1 MDLIENE
8 LYKIIGKVE
17 NINTGAHF
25 SNTTVLKKDGTH
37 VNIKLEFEQLKDIK
51 MGKIYEFEALAVL
64 KLEDELVLKLQSL
77 KDIEDVLESDE
88 LSKLLDYFYVYAPIP
103 MVEIK
108 KGIEGFLSKIENK
121 ALFEIT
127 KTIYDKH
134 KKTFYMHPAAT
145 KFHHAYVGGLSYHT
159 FTMLKLIDPFLA
171 VYSYLNKDLLYAATL
186 LHDMSKISEI
196 SGVDGEYTKEGLLI
210 GHLVMQTIDVDQ
222 VAKQLGYEELEEVLI
237 LKHMILSHHGQLHY
251 GSPKKPQTGEALL
264 LWFIDTID
272 SKFTVLGE
280 VLDTTLEGQFTQ
292 MVSVL
297 DKMRFY
303 KPKL

>member
-1 MDLIENE
+1 MDLKENE
-8 LYKIIGKVE
+8 IYKIIGKVE
-17 NINTGAHF
+17 NVNTGAHF

-37 VNIKLEFEQLKDIK
+37 VNIKLEFEQLQDIK
-51 MGKIYEFEALAVL
+51 MGKIYEFEALAVV
-64 KLEDELVLKLQSL
+64 KVEDELVLKLQSI
-77 KDIEDVLESDE
+77 KDIEDVLEADE
-88 LSKLLDYFYVYAPIP
+88 LSELLDYFYVYAPIP

-121 ALFEIT
+121 ALHEIT

-159 FTMLKLIDPFLA
+159 FTMLKLIDPFLE
-171 VYSYLNKDLLYAATL
+171 VYKYLNKDLLYAATL

-222 VAKQLGYEELEEVLI
+222 VAKQLGYEDLEEVLI